1 MSSLTA
7 TVSDP
12 QDLDSGLDSG
22 LDLDPDRDPTV
33 ADEYRLVVGVDTH
46 ARQHSYAIITSAG
59 KVVSERSFPTSPQGV
74 ARAVAWIDRAAAHC
88 RTDRA
93 EVLVSMESTGSHG
106 AIAADRLAVAGYR
119 VVEAPTPRRDAD
131 GKTDQIDARAAA
143 RKSLQMPIGRLRDR
157 RASQVGQALNTLT
170 GVRHQLTR
178 WRTATIN
185 TLTAL
190 VRSHDLGLDARR
202 ALTSSQIREI
212 AGWRARRDDGLA
224 NRIARTEAVRTARR
238 ILELDAEINANEAT
252 MAQIITEH
260 RPALLELTGVGAITG
275 AVILAVWSQPGRIRT
290 EAALAKI
297 AGTCPIPAS
306 SGNTR
311 RHRLNRTGDR
321 RLNAAIYQIVITRL
335 SHDPATRAYRDRR
348 LAEGRTPKEIR
359 RCLKRYITRQI
370 FRTLHEQD
378 RKQALDNT

>member
-1 MSSLTA
+1 MPDSQ
-7 TVSDP
+7 DP
-12 QDLDSGLDSG
+12 DSG
-22 LDLDPDRDPTV
+22 LDLGAVRDADRDVLV
-33 ADEYRLVVGVDTH
+33 ADRYRLVVGVDTH
-46 ARQHSYAIITSAG
+46 ARQHSYAILTAAG
-59 KVVSERSFPTSPQGV
+59 RVVSERSFPTSPQGM
-74 ARAVAWIDRAAAHC
+74 ARAVAWIDRAAGHC
-88 RTDRA
+88 GTDRA

-106 AIAADRLAVAGYR
+106 AVAADRLAVAGYR
-119 VVEAPTPRRDAD
+119 VVEAPTPRRDAE
-131 GKTDQIDARAAA
+131 GKTDQLDARAAA
-143 RKSLQMPIGRLRDR
+143 GKSLQVPIGRLRDR
-157 RASQVGQALNTLT
+157 RAGQVGQALNTLT
-170 GVRHQLTR
+170 GVRQQLTR

-185 TLTAL
+185 ALTAL

-202 ALTSSQIREI
+202 ALTAGQIRQI
-212 AGWRARRDDGLA
+212 AGWRARGDDGLA
-224 NRIARTEAVRTARR
+224 NRIARAEAVRAARR
-238 ILELDAEINANEAT
+238 ILDLDAELTANEAM

-260 RPALLELTGVGAITG
+260 RPALLEVTGIGAITA
-275 AVILAVWSQPGRIRT
+275 AVILAVWSQPGRIRS